1 MAKIAFYKS
10 LLLDPDSPSFSEIRN
25 HGLPEDKHF
34 VRNSDPENLISH
46 ILRKAEGLEEN
57 KDTGKKISREFAK
70 KWANLPVPPPPE
82 GFFKT
87 SPEKESP
94 VGKEEPKKEIQDEKL
109 DEILKDFETDFTSSE
124 KPDVG
129 KLSDIENGSLP
140 ETKPEVGKL
149 TDLEKTSLPVP
160 KPEDGKTKEALD
172 VIVRTLKAEKEKSE
186 FDVSGCE
193 SVIKSIFD
201 RKIALYLMLE
211 KGSGFFEAGDKNYEN
226 STRSALENVKKL
238 GEEIINWTAEYS
250 EEAILGYID
259 KEFSITSFCDKK
271 KTGIA
276 KIELGKI
283 FNMARKNL

>member
-57 KDTGKKISREFAK
+57 KDTGKKNRREFAK

-94 VGKEEPKKEIQDEKL
+94 GGKEEPKKEIQDEKL

-124 KPDVG
+124 Q
-129 KLSDIENGSLP
+129 
-140 ETKPEVGKL
+140 PEVGKL
-149 TDLEKTSLPVP
+149 SDLEKTSLPVP
-160 KPEDGKTKEALD
+160 KLENGKTKEALD

-211 KGSGFFEAGDKNYEN
+211 KGSSFFEAGDKNYEN
-226 STRSALENVKKL
+226 SARSALENVKTL
-238 GEEIINWTAEYS
+238 SEEILYWTAEYT
-250 EEAILGYID
+250 EESILGYID
-259 KEFSITSFCDKK
+259 KDFSITSFCDKK